1 MVFVLAEHRLLVSLP
16 HCCRCTGCTRRLAA
30 KADSAMG
37 YSAALAR
44 LFLLDASPIIFRG
57 MD

>member
-1 MVFVLAEHRLLVSLP
+1 MVFVLAEHRLLVSCLIVVAAP
-16 HCCRCTGCTRRLAA
+16 AATRRLAA

-37 YSAALAR
+37 YFAALAR